1 MEQQDIELQIW
12 EYIDGNCDDAGR
24 THVQYMIANDT
35 QWKSLYEQLEKLHT
49 TIAANAELEQPSM
62 RFAKNVMEA
71 IAHTAI
77 TRPARSYINPLVIRF
92 IASFFI
98 VSILA
103 LVGYALASADWS
115 VGDGGTNSATAF
127 NFTPAVFNTLVWVN
141 VLAGLALLDTVL
153 RRRRTGSGYKH

>member
-1 MEQQDIELQIW
+1 MEQQEMELQIW
-12 EYIDGNCDDAGR
+12 EYIDGHCDDAGR
-24 THVQYMIANDT
+24 ARMQYMIANDV
-35 QWKSLYEQLEKLHT
+35 QWKNLYEQIEKLHT

-62 RFAKNVMEA
+62 RFAKNVMDA

-77 TRPARSYINPLVIRF
+77 ARPARSYINPLVIRF
-92 IASFFI
+92 IAGFFI

-115 VGDGGTNSATAF
+115 VADGSANSRTAF
-127 NFTPAVFNTLVWVN
+127 NFTPAVFNMLVWVN

-153 RRRRTGSGYKH
+153 RRRRTGSAYKH